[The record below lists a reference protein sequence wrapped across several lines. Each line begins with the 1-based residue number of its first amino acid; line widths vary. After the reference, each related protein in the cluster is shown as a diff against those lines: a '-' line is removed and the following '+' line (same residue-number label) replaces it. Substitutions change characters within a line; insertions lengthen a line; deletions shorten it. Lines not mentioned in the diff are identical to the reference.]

1 MVAFNLDSLWLSV
14 HPEVNFTLTHN
25 QCYQDMEVHRQEGEE
40 SLMLKDACNQQLK
53 QQQQQQQNHLPT
65 SRKQNYEV
73 KEASSRKGLMKMLVL
88 FCIGISA
95 TLLPLLSRSESFSF
109 L

>member
-53 QQQQQQQNHLPT
+53 QQQKQQQQQSLT
-65 SRKQNYEV
+65 D
-73 KEASSRKGLMKMLVL
+73 
-88 FCIGISA
+88 
-95 TLLPLLSRSESFSF
+95 ESKAK